1 MKWVLI
7 VMAVGASGQPEWR
20 YRTLRHR
27 GEAVM
32 RTLMFA
38 LTLAFSPAY
47 ALDPL
52 DMPKQWPD
60 GPMKE
65 FFQHLMRPDNDS
77 RPQLD
82 KRNPL
87 SCCGAGDVVDT
98 KYKVEHGNGPHP
110 DDTWYALINGARVNI
125 PPEKIVSNYA
135 PDGQAYLFMLTLYGP
150 HGEPFEREIVCF
162 VRPKGGL

>member
-65 FFQHLMRPDNDS
+65 FFQHLMRPDNNS

-82 KRNPL
+82 ERNPL
-87 SCCGAGDVVDT
+87 SLRRRARQRQREHECPHHRFPTMPQLPVV
-98 KYKVEHGNGPHP
+98 PFRL
-110 DDTWYALINGARVNI
+110 A
-125 PPEKIVSNYA
+125 A
-135 PDGQAYLFMLTLYGP
+135 PTAMTMRTHFIFYQTRLM
-150 HGEPFEREIVCF
+150 RI
-162 VRPKGGL
+162 GL